1 MFVLI
6 LDFLLAEPKELSTPM
21 AWDLTRSD
29 GWGWAGDLAFIG
41 RMLVGDGVL
50 FSEYAALGRDEAEA
64 EQDEEELMAFWGC
77 SESRSE
83 GGIEG
88 KGLLDWRAL
97 LLMLSDCK
105 IVPDWISECECCLF
119 VGGLLRFVDVN
130 AVGLQDCANLHT

>member
-1 MFVLI
+1 
-6 LDFLLAEPKELSTPM
+6 M

-50 FSEYAALGRDEAEA
+50 FSEYAALGKDEAEA
-64 EQDEEELMAFWGC
+64 VQDEEDLRAFWGIR
-77 SESRSE
+77 ESRSE
-83 GGIEG
+83 RGAEG
-88 KGLLDWRAL
+88 KGLIATLDWRAL

-105 IVPDWISECECCLF
+105 IVPDWISECECCLLA
-119 VGGLLRFVDVN
+119 GGLLRFVDVD